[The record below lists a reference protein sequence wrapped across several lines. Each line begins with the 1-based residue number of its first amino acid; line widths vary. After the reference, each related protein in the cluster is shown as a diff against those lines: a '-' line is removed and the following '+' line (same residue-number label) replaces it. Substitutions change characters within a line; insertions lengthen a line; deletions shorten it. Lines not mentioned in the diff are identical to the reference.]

1 MRYHCSFSSAGVREN
16 STIIFPI
23 PTPDNSSFFSNRSHS
38 DLSICSFVVAEA
50 TSPRCSSVTISSSAI
65 LPGALTALINHS
77 FSTLRRIPV
86 AIDQHN
92 EVIATAT
99 AMAIIILFTS
109 LSANVSGHRR
119 RLVRRTVQRLVQLFH
134 FAWSRRLSPEN
145 WCWGVEN
152 GAFFGF
158 GDDFGVF
165 WVIFRRKTSTFPSFF
180 VAASH
185 LRRGVEVLGIT
196 PHLLNVRAHRTAHF
210 VRRTVQ
216 PIVGSFLLPPCRALQ
231 PFSSCHRHLCHC

>member
-1 MRYHCSFSSAGVREN
+1 MLVGRWLEDGALRNRGPASPCRQDYFSATGTLAGADWSRCFAVLMCAHWSTLYFRTSAFTLAPLAARSGGTPCSMRYHCSFSGAGVREN

-23 PTPDNSSFFSNRSHS
+23 PTPDNPSSFSNRSHS

-99 AMAIIILFTS
+99 AMAIIILFIS
-109 LSANVSGHRR
+109 LSSNVTPHRIPNPPR
-119 RLVRRTVQRLVQLFH
+119 VRNTVKALVRQFLS
-134 FAWSRRLSPEN
+134 FA
-145 WCWGVEN
+145 
-152 GAFFGF
+152 
-158 GDDFGVF
+158 
-165 WVIFRRKTSTFPSFF
+165 
-180 VAASH
+180 
-185 LRRGVEVLGIT
+185 
-196 PHLLNVRAHRTAHF
+196 
-210 VRRTVQ
+210 
-216 PIVGSFLLPPCRALQ
+216 
-231 PFSSCHRHLCHC
+231 